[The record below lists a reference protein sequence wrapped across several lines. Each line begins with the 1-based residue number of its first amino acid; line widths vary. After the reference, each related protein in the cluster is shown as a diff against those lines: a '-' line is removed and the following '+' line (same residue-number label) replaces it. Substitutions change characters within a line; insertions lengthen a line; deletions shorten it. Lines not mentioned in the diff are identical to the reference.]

1 MTGSLASDGSVA
13 VGASA
18 NPKRWWALAVISV
31 ATLMVVLDA
40 TIVNVALPHAQAD
53 LGISVANRQWVVTA
67 YTLPFGGLLLL
78 GGRIADFNGRK
89 RLFLIGLVGFAIASA
104 VGGAS
109 SSQGMLFT
117 ARAFQGV
124 FAALL
129 APASLSLL
137 NVTFTD
143 RRERAAA
150 FGVYGAVLG
159 AGSAIGL
166 LAGGLLTE
174 YINWRWCLYVN
185 VPLAAVA
192 FFAALPL
199 LSESRARGD
208 ARYDIPGSIL
218 VTAGLALLVY
228 GFAEAVSRGWSSSI
242 TISVLIA
249 GVVLITA
256 FVAVQLR
263 SRNPLLPL
271 RVVLDR
277 NRGGAFLSSLLI
289 FLAMMGMFLFLTYYL
304 QGVLHYSAL
313 KTGFAMLPLA
323 TVVILGSGAVT
334 GLMRLISP
342 RIIISGS
349 FLICAIALVWFSRI
363 GPQASY
369 AGRVL
374 GPEIVVGVGIAG
386 ILVPA
391 TNLALLG
398 ISGRDSGVASGLV
411 SAAQQVGGSIGTALL
426 NTVAA
431 TATAAYLVSHH
442 PANAQVQGLIIAKAT
457 VHGYSVGF
465 LVAAAVFT
473 VGAVLSLAFIN
484 ASAKDAAGAGMAT
497 VDPQLEAG
505 DSTSSPI
512 SAPESARSAGASQLG
527 R

>member
-1 MTGSLASDGSVA
+1 MSESLASDGSVA
-13 VGASA
+13 IKASA
-18 NPKRWWALAVISV
+18 DPKRWWALAVISV

-89 RLFLIGLVGFAIASA
+89 RMFLLGLVGFAIASA
-104 VGGAS
+104 VGGAAVN
-109 SSQGMLFT
+109 QGMLFA
-117 ARAFQGV
+117 ARAFQGT
-124 FAALL
+124 FAAVLT
-129 APASLSLL
+129 PASLSLL

-143 RRERAAA
+143 RRERATA

-174 YINWRWCLYVN
+174 YVDWRWCLYVN

-199 LSESRARGD
+199 ITESRTRGD
-208 ARYDIPGSIL
+208 ARYDVPGAIL

-228 GFAEAVSRGWSSSI
+228 GFAEAVSSGWSSPV
-242 TISVLIA
+242 TIGVLVGGA
-249 GVVLITA
+249 VLITA
-256 FVAVQLR
+256 FVGVQLR
-263 SRNPLLPL
+263 SRSPLLPL

-289 FLAMMGMFLFLTYYL
+289 FLAMMGMFLFLSYYL
-304 QGVLHYSAL
+304 QGVLAYSAL
-313 KTGFAMLPLA
+313 KAGLAMLPLA
-323 TVVILGSGAVT
+323 SVVIVGSGAVT
-334 GLMRLISP
+334 GLMRLVSP
-342 RIIISGS
+342 RGIISCS
-349 FLICAIALVWFSRI
+349 FVICAVALVWFSRI
-363 GPQASY
+363 TVGGSY
-369 AGRVL
+369 VGHVL
-374 GPEIVVGVGIAG
+374 GPEIVVGIGIAG

-431 TATAAYLVSHH
+431 TVTASYLVSHH
-442 PANAQVQGLIIAKAT
+442 AANAHMQRLTIARAT

-465 LVAAAVFT
+465 LVAAGVFA
-473 VGAVLSLAFIN
+473 VGALASFALFN
-484 ASAKDAAGAGMAT
+484 ASAKEAAGAGIAT
-497 VDPQLEAG
+497 VDQGLEPAG
-505 DSTSSPI
+505 FTSSRG
-512 SAPESARSAGASQLG
+512 SAQEAA
-527 R
+527 